1 MDTNNTKNFTLA
13 IGAVVI
19 TSVLLSGAANYGYA
33 EPKNGLAASILKFAQ
48 VVDETISPETR
59 LIVPEVVP
67 PQDAMGGG
75 GGGDFHGG
83 SEGGFEPQNN
93 FEEDNREDF
102 IDPREVKNALR
113 EIKDM
118 KRELKRFTS
127 SLKKVPN
134 SEAIKTEITDV
145 SAKLSE
151 FESSIKN
158 AKQQGAGV
166 RDVIEEFRSAEL
178 WEQINVLRS
187 KVELPKQLS
196 SSERELKKLKRM
208 AKQKAFQNIGL
219 DMSRVESWII
229 ETETFNAKL
238 REMYNEGNWEDLN
251 VEMEDFWERGH
262 PGEVMGTMYR
272 MRDVYRR
279 MKIIKDKEVRV
290 AIEESLSEVKESFNN
305 GDYRA
310 ARETL
315 DDYFDDLERLIMG
328 AARIGRRGGM
338 SEEAFDENLDKIRD
352 MIENKLG
359 EKLENQKRRREK
371 ENENEEE
378 MPSQNIE
385 SPSPPSSKGAVNG
398 ENQPVF

>member
-13 IGAVVI
+13 IGVI
-19 TSVLLSGAANYGYA
+19 ITASVFLSGAANYGYA

-48 VVDETISPETR
+48 AVDETISPETR
-59 LIVPEVVP
+59 LVVP
-67 PQDAMGGG
+67 NVAFPQDATGGG

-83 SEGGFEPQNN
+83 SPDFESQGN
-93 FEEDNREDF
+93 FEEEDREDF

-134 SEAIKTEITDV
+134 SDAIKSEIIDL

-151 FESSIKN
+151 FESSIKS
-158 AKQQGAGV
+158 AEQQGTGI

-196 SSERELKKLKRM
+196 SSEKELKKLKKM
-208 AKQKAFQNIGL
+208 AKQKAFQNMGL
-219 DMSRVESWII
+219 DMPRVESWVA
-229 ETETFNAKL
+229 ETEVFNAKL
-238 REMYNEGNWEDLN
+238 REMYNMGNWEDLN
-251 VEMEDFWERGH
+251 AEMEDFWERGH

-272 MRDVYRR
+272 MRDLYRR
-279 MKIIKDKEVRV
+279 MKIIKDKEVRA
-290 AIEESLSEVKESFNN
+290 AIEESLLEVKESFNN

-310 ARETL
+310 AREIM

-328 AARIGRRGGM
+328 AAKIGRRGGM
-338 SEEAFDENLDKIRD
+338 SEEMFDENLDKVREL
-352 MIENKLG
+352 IENKLG

-371 ENENEEE
+371 ENDEE
-378 MPSQNIE
+378 MPPQNIE
-385 SPSPPSSKGAVNG
+385 NTAPSLSEGGGRG